1 MKLRV
6 DTIIEVANTLIGGI
20 EPYGDEAVDEN
31 RYKNQE
37 MLIELVL
44 TEVEQLIDN
53 SNYRN
58 RVEGSME
65 RIGSRAY
72 KALKEIQ
79 QLIESAL
86 EESEE

>member
-37 MLIELVL
+37 MLIELVM